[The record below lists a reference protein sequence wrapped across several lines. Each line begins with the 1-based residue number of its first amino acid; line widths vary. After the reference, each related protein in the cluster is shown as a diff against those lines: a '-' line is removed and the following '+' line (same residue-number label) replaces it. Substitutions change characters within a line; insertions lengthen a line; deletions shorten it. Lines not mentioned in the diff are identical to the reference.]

1 MLLKSKVT
9 SEDILTGSIGTTLIA
24 MSIPTAIALSLNAI
38 FNFVDRFY
46 IAEIGKLEFVAIGMA
61 FIVQSLIVAMAMGI
75 GTGISTCLAKA
86 IGAKDQQGANNIGLS
101 AVFIIFTLSI
111 LTAII
116 GVLSLPFQISLMGI
130 PDTISTHYKVY
141 LNIIFLGSFSIY
153 VPIILN
159 AIFRGEGNM
168 TTPMHIMVVGSLV
181 NFVLDPILIFGLSQ
195 IPAMGIKGAAIATIS
210 ARTVATV
217 WAVFAVCKNSQ
228 HVTIFADFLS
238 AKYKP
243 TYKIRFHKEL
253 KKIISV
259 GLPISL
265 SGMIG
270 GMVLGGHYTIL
281 ASYGDETRVLFTMLT
296 TYLMLVMFPVAGI
309 ARSVMVMCAQNMGAN
324 NHERSSK
331 IYQISRL
338 ICVLLVA
345 SFSCAFVFFDD
356 FFIGVFM
363 NPADA
368 PEYTKFAMSCFALLF
383 PLAAISDMQH
393 AYLVS
398 HGLSM
403 YTLMIKLVSI
413 ASLAMTYALQIYFG
427 EKGVWSGHLLGAVIS
442 ILLSYTIIYIYIEK
456 DKIIKAVN

>member
-9 SEDILTGSIGTTLIA
+9 SEDILTGSIGTILLA
-24 MSIPTAIALSLNAI
+24 MSVPTAVALSLNAI
-38 FNFVDRFY
+38 FNFVDRLY
-46 IAEIGKLEFVAIGMA
+46 IAEIGELEFAALGMA
-61 FIVQSLIVAMAMGI
+61 FIAQSLIAAMATGI

-86 IGAKDQQGANNIGLS
+86 IGAKDEQGANNIGLS

-116 GVLSLPFQISLMGI
+116 GISSLPFQISIMGI
-130 PDTISTHYKVY
+130 SDTISTHYKVY

-159 AIFRGEGNM
+159 AILRGEGNM
-168 TTPMHIMVVGSLV
+168 TVPMHIMVVGAVV
-181 NFVLDPILIFGLSQ
+181 NLILDPILIFGLSQ
-195 IPAMGIKGAAIATIS
+195 IPAMGIEGAAIATII

-217 WAVFAVCKNSQ
+217 WAVIAVYKHSK

-238 AKYKP
+238 AKYRP
-243 TYKIRFHKEL
+243 TFKIRFHKEL

-281 ASYGDETRVLFTMLT
+281 ASYGDQTRVVLTMLT

-309 ARSVMVMCAQNMGAN
+309 ARSMMIMCSQNTGAN
-324 NHERSSK
+324 NRERSSE
-331 IYQISRL
+331 IYKISRL
-338 ICVLLVA
+338 ICILFVA
-345 SFSCAFVFFDD
+345 CFSCAFVFFDN

-363 NPADA
+363 SPEDA
-368 PEYTKFAMSCFALLF
+368 PEYTKFAVACFALLF
-383 PLAAISDMQH
+383 PLAAASAVQQ

-413 ASLAMTYALQIYFG
+413 VSLALTYALQIYFG
-427 EKGVWSGHLLGAVIS
+427 EKGVWGGHLLGAVIS
-442 ILLSYTIIYIYIEK
+442 VFLSYTMIYIYVEK
-456 DKIIKAVN
+456 AKITKGVN